1 MSDARRRTYSS
12 RQRHGRKR
20 EKYRQPS
27 GMLILIPVLI
37 LLVLFAAGRFKGSS
51 VSAGDFERST
61 LIFSRKG
68 GITAVSVE
76 PFDKDYYSKE
86 ELDQTVDTA
95 LKDYQAAGGKGISKK
110 SLSVG
115 NGTARLV
122 MTYDSAEDYAK
133 FNRVPAY
140 FGTVSGAQE
149 EGYSLDGLI
158 GTPSRLDSGS
168 LLPSDGVRF
177 LQPDAERR
185 SYRVI
190 GRNGQPGESGR
201 DCFAITSEYVS
212 ACGSGSAGLH
222 NHNYSTMKRSG
233 YYGKDNG

>member
-37 LLVLFAAGRFKGSS
+37 LLVLFAAGRFKGS
-51 VSAGDFERST
+51 R
-61 LIFSRKG
+61 
-68 GITAVSVE
+68 
-76 PFDKDYYSKE
+76 
-86 ELDQTVDTA
+86 
-95 LKDYQAAGGKGISKK
+95 AAGGKGISKK

-168 LLPSDGVRF
+168 LLPPDGLSDLSSHGCIVITEEADIVTEKEIPILYASSNLTPKDDHTASLEGTVSRENPGVIV
-177 LQPDAERR
+177 LQ
-185 SYRVI
+185 
-190 GRNGQPGESGR
+190 
-201 DCFAITSEYVS
+201 
-212 ACGSGSAGLH
+212 
-222 NHNYSTMKRSG
+222 
-233 YYGKDNG
+233 

>member
-1 MSDARRRTYSS
+1 
-12 RQRHGRKR
+12 
-20 EKYRQPS
+20 
-27 GMLILIPVLI
+27 MLILIPVLI

-168 LLPSDGVRF
+168 LLPSDGTEKEIPILYASSNLTPKDDHTASLEGTVSRENPGVIV
-177 LQPDAERR
+177 LQ
-185 SYRVI
+185 
-190 GRNGQPGESGR
+190 
-201 DCFAITSEYVS
+201 
-212 ACGSGSAGLH
+212 
-222 NHNYSTMKRSG
+222 
-233 YYGKDNG
+233 

>member
-149 EGYSLDGLI
+149 DHGCIVITEEADIVTEKEIPILYASSNLTPKDDHTASLEG
-158 GTPSRLDSGS
+158 TVSREN
-168 LLPSDGVRF
+168 PGVIV
-177 LQPDAERR
+177 LQ
-185 SYRVI
+185 
-190 GRNGQPGESGR
+190 
-201 DCFAITSEYVS
+201 
-212 ACGSGSAGLH
+212 
-222 NHNYSTMKRSG
+222 
-233 YYGKDNG
+233 

>member
-20 EKYRQPS
+20 EKYRQSS

-168 LLPSDGVRF
+168 LLPPDGLSDLSSHGCIVITEEADIVTEKEIPILYASSNLTPKDDHTASLEGTVSRENPGVIV
-177 LQPDAERR
+177 LQ
-185 SYRVI
+185 
-190 GRNGQPGESGR
+190 
-201 DCFAITSEYVS
+201 
-212 ACGSGSAGLH
+212 
-222 NHNYSTMKRSG
+222 
-233 YYGKDNG
+233 

>member
-149 EGYSLDGLI
+149 DIVITEEADIVTEKEIPILYASSNLTPKDDHTASLEG
-158 GTPSRLDSGS
+158 TVSREN
-168 LLPSDGVRF
+168 PGVIV
-177 LQPDAERR
+177 LQ
-185 SYRVI
+185 
-190 GRNGQPGESGR
+190 
-201 DCFAITSEYVS
+201 
-212 ACGSGSAGLH
+212 
-222 NHNYSTMKRSG
+222 
-233 YYGKDNG
+233 

>member
-1 MSDARRRTYSS
+1 
-12 RQRHGRKR
+12 
-20 EKYRQPS
+20 
-27 GMLILIPVLI
+27 MLILIPVLI

-158 GTPSRLDSGS
+158 GHGCIVITEEADIVTEKEIPILYASSNLTPKDDHTASLEGTVSREN
-168 LLPSDGVRF
+168 PGVIV
-177 LQPDAERR
+177 LQ
-185 SYRVI
+185 
-190 GRNGQPGESGR
+190 
-201 DCFAITSEYVS
+201 
-212 ACGSGSAGLH
+212 
-222 NHNYSTMKRSG
+222 
-233 YYGKDNG
+233 